1 MDSFWEND
9 NEETDISEHQTDNK
23 RDTLQHKHNCRRKPS
38 SEETTEILLNYSN
51 FKKFLYN
58 SKAK

>member
-58 SKAK
+58 